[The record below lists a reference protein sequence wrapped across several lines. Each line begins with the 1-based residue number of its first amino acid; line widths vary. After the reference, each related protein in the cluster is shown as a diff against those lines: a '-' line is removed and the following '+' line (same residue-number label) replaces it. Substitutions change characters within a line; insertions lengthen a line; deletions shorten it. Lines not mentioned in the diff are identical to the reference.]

1 MHDTLLFL
9 LWIQLVVCALKFEY
23 TTETNKTG
31 TIVFLVRFRVSFV
44 YPPLLHIELS
54 TDGWQ

>member
-1 MHDTLLFL
+1 MDQ
-9 LWIQLVVCALKFEY
+9 IGVSVLKFKD
-23 TTETNKTG
+23 TTETNKTS
-31 TIVFLVRFRVSFV
+31 TVLFLVPFRISCV